1 MESALRTFS
10 SQVSVNSATNFSFSC
25 SWSTASSA
33 MVEQDPGPPGLLG
46 STESWRPSSEDA
58 PEREKSCSFPKHD
71 QSRGIEIRM
80 RIAKANSGCLVAGLP
95 VRPLYKPVATCLC
108 WRLTTPWGATLSS
121 LQPSLPTKLQKLE
134 PINATEI
141 AFSSCFVRLLTKFG
155 NADERLIHGGEKL
168 GDLCQKGGE
177 GVVCCQTRVSLPST
191 LKYKDVHSASSKTL

>member
-1 MESALRTFS
+1 
-10 SQVSVNSATNFSFSC
+10 
-25 SWSTASSA
+25 

-71 QSRGIEIRM
+71 QSRGMEICVCAHSQSQLWM
-80 RIAKANSGCLVAGLP
+80 LVAGLP

-108 WRLTTPWGATLSS
+108 WRLTTPWGATLSY
-121 LQPSLPTKLQKLE
+121 LLPSPPAKLQKLE
-134 PINATEI
+134 PVNATEI
-141 AFSSCFVRLLTKFG
+141 AFLSCFVRLLTKFG